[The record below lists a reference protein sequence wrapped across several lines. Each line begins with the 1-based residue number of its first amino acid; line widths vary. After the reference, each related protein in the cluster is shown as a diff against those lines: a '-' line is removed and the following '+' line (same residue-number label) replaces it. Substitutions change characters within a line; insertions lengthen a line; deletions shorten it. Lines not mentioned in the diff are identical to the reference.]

1 MVAPAGRDGKRGAAA
16 HEGTLAVR
24 AARLAS
30 LAALGLVW
38 TGAALAQDVAGTWLT
53 EGGRSQVRI
62 SPCGPSRCGTIIWTK
77 AEAKDVNNP
86 DPARRE
92 KSLVGVQM
100 IRDARPSGEGW
111 TGALYNPLDG
121 KTYSGRMRLLSANQL
136 ELSGCVLGGLICKSQ
151 TWTKLR

>member
-1 MVAPAGRDGKRGAAA
+1 MAI
-16 HEGTLAVR
+16 LAVGSSWAR
-24 AARLAS
+24 AAS
-30 LAALGLVW
+30 
-38 TGAALAQDVAGTWLT
+38 AQDVAGTWLT

-62 SPCGPSRCGTIIWTK
+62 APCGQSRCGTIIWTQ
-77 AEAKDVNNP
+77 ADAKDVNNP

-100 IRDARPSGEGW
+100 IRDARQSSEGW